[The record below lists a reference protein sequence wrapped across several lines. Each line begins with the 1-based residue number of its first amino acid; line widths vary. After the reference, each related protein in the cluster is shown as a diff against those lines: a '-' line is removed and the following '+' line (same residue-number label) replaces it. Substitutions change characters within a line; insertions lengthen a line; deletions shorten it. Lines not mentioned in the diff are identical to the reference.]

1 MMFPAMPERALD
13 GVTVIECGV
22 AGASAYT
29 GKLLA
34 DLGAAVIKVEE
45 PGGDPSRL
53 LPPFPG
59 GQPHPEKS
67 GTYLYL
73 NCNKRGVTLDLRHPR
88 GRELLRR
95 LAATA
100 DILVH
105 DYPPAEAALRGLTY
119 EALGRDNPALVMA
132 SISPF
137 GQTGPYRD
145 YRAYDLTIASAGGW
159 AWINGWPG
167 HPEMPPLKTYG
178 RQTAY
183 QAGVN
188 AAVAAMGALFARLRS
203 GRGQHIDVSAQ
214 ECIAAILEMTY
225 TFWPYMQMPAVR
237 WGQRPIHPI
246 DFFQCKDG
254 GWMFV
259 LCIEEHQWQA
269 LVALMETPEW
279 TQWEVSANRFV
290 RASNWDALRPF
301 MAEWVSQWTADDLYR
316 AAQAKRIPF
325 APASTL
331 SDLLDSEH
339 LKARGFFVEVRHPKA
354 GTLRYPGA
362 PYKFSETPWQI
373 RIPAPTLGQHN
384 QDVFG
389 GQLGLSAAE
398 LKSMQEAGVI

>member
-1 MMFPAMPERALD
+1 MFPTMPDRALE
-13 GVTVIECGV
+13 GVTAIECGV
-22 AGASAYT
+22 AGASAYA

-34 DLGAAVIKVEE
+34 DLGAGVIKVEE
-45 PGGDPSRL
+45 PDGDPSRL

-73 NCNKRGVTLDLRHPR
+73 NCNKQGVTLDLRHPK
-88 GRELLRR
+88 GQELLRR
-95 LAATA
+95 LVSSA

-105 DYPPAEAALRGLTY
+105 DYPPAEAGLRGLNY
-119 EALGRDNPALVMA
+119 DSFGKSNPALVMA

-137 GQTGPYRD
+137 GQTGPYRG
-145 YRAYDLTIASAGGW
+145 YKAYDINVASAGGW

-203 GRGQHIDVSAQ
+203 GRGQHIDISAQ
-214 ECIAAILEMTY
+214 ECIAAILEMTF
-225 TFWPYMQMPAVR
+225 TIWPYMQMPAVR

-254 GWMFV
+254 GWVFA
-259 LCIEEHQWQA
+259 LCVEEHQWQA
-269 LVALMETPEW
+269 LAELMGNPEW
-279 TQWEVSANRFV
+279 TQWEVAANRFV

-301 MAEWVSQWTADDLYR
+301 MEEWVSQWTVDDLYR

-325 APASTL
+325 APASSL

-339 LKARGFFVEVRHPKA
+339 LKARGFFVEVRHPES
-354 GTLRYPGA
+354 GTLKYPGA
-362 PYKFSETPWQI
+362 PYKLSETPWSI
-373 RIPAPTLGQHN
+373 RRPAPTLGQHN

-389 GQLGLSAAE
+389 KRLGIGAAE
-398 LKSMQEAGVI
+398 LKSLREARVI

>member
-1 MMFPAMPERALD
+1 MFPTMPDRALE
-13 GVTVIECGV
+13 GVTAVECGV
-22 AGASAYT
+22 AGASAYA

-34 DLGAAVIKVEE
+34 DLGAGVIKVEE
-45 PGGDPSRL
+45 PDGDPSRL

-73 NCNKRGVTLDLRHPR
+73 NCNKQGVTLDLCHPK
-88 GRELLRR
+88 GQQLLRR
-95 LAATA
+95 LVSSA

-105 DYPPAEAALRGLTY
+105 DYPPAEAALRGLDY
-119 EALGRDNPALVMA
+119 ASCAGGNPALVMA

-145 YRAYDLTIASAGGW
+145 YKAYDINVASAGGW

-188 AAVAAMGALFARLRS
+188 AALAAMGALFARLRS
-203 GRGQHIDVSAQ
+203 GRGQHIDISAQ
-214 ECIAAILEMTY
+214 ECIAAILEMTF
-225 TFWPYMQMPAVR
+225 TIWPYMQTPAVR

-246 DFFQCKDG
+246 DFFQCRDG
-254 GWMFV
+254 GWVFA
-259 LCIEEHQWQA
+259 LCVEEHQWQA
-269 LVALMETPEW
+269 LVELMGNPEW
-279 TQWEVSANRFV
+279 TQWEVAANRFV

-301 MAEWVSQWTADDLYR
+301 MEEWVSQWTADDLYR

-325 APASTL
+325 APASSL

-339 LKARGFFVEVRHPKA
+339 LKARGFFVEVRHPESGALK
-354 GTLRYPGA
+354 YPGA
-362 PYKFSETPWQI
+362 PYKLSGTPWSI
-373 RIPAPTLGQHN
+373 RRPAPTLGQHN

-389 GQLGLSAAE
+389 KRLGIGAAE
-398 LKSMQEAGVI
+398 LKSLREAGVI